1 MWRDP
6 EVAMRRCILGR
17 IRGSRHGGTT
27 SGQRSSN
34 EDEGRVAD
42 TADTNEPAGLDRLA
56 ISRATVDG
64 VTVVTVS
71 GEIDYHTSGLL
82 RGALMPEDPA
92 TTARTV
98 ADFTGVAFMDSSGI
112 NVLIAAHQA
121 HGPDGWLRLAAV
133 RTSVLRTL
141 EIVGLT
147 DLVDCHPTVS
157 AAVAG

>member
-1 MWRDP
+1 VR
-6 EVAMRRCILGR
+6 VCILGR
-17 IRGSRHGGTT
+17 ILGSRHGERT
-27 SGQRSSN
+27 SGQGSPN

-42 TADTNEPAGLDRLA
+42 TADTNEPTGLDRLA
-56 ISRATVDG
+56 VSCATVDG
-64 VTVVTVS
+64 ITVVTVS

-82 RGALMPEDPA
+82 REALTPEDPT

-98 ADFTGVAFMDSSGI
+98 ADLTGVAFMDSSGI
-112 NVLIAAHQA
+112 NALVAAHQA
-121 HGPDGWLRLAAV
+121 HGPGGWLRLAGV

-147 DLVDCHPTVS
+147 DLLDCYPSVS